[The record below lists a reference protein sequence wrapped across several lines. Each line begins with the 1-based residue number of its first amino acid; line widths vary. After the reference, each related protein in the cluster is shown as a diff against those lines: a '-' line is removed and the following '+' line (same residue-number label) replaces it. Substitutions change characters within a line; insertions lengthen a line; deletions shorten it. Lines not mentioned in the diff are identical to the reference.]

1 MDALSHRERVSAKG
15 EGDTMDVTDLCY
27 TPATELAT
35 MIRSRQL
42 SPVEIMEA
50 VLARIE
56 TLNPRLNAYLT
67 VDAERAREQAKAA
80 EAAVMRG
87 ETLKP
92 LHGLPVSI
100 KDLEPSAGLRC
111 SYGSKFLEHNIA
123 DVDGMVT
130 GRVKAAGGIVLGKTN
145 TPHYGYKDMCDNLIG
160 PPCRNPWK
168 LERTSGASSGG
179 AAAAVATGLGPLAHG
194 SDGAGSIRIPAAL
207 CGVFGLKPSFGRVPY
222 WPNADIWAA
231 RSHNGPITRT
241 VADAALLLGVM
252 AGPDPRD
259 PTSIDSPLEDYPAAV
274 ARPLEAL
281 RGLRV
286 AWSVDF
292 GYASVD
298 PEVRRL
304 TAAAAERFQS
314 VGCEVEVVN
323 PDWDNPRELVSVMW
337 YVSFAARLGER
348 YDQRP
353 EWFEPS
359 LAEMIEAGR
368 RISGVQHG
376 QAQLAR
382 TVFYEQAQ
390 RFFEHYDLLLTPQM
404 PLGAWSVERGPSTIE
419 GKPTPSMFDRLNFT
433 FPFNQTGQPAASVP
447 CGFTSEG
454 LPVALQIV
462 GRWHADCLV
471 LQAAAACEQAAPW
484 AQERPPV

>member
-1 MDALSHRERVSAKG
+1 
-15 EGDTMDVTDLCY
+15 
-27 TPATELAT
+27 
-35 MIRSRQL
+35 MIRRRTL
-42 SPVEIMEA
+42 SPVEIMDA

-56 TLNPRLNAYLT
+56 ALNPRLNAYLT
-67 VDAERAREQAKAA
+67 VDVERAREQAKAA

-87 ETLKP
+87 ESLKP

-111 SYGSKFLEHNIA
+111 TYGSKFFEHNIA
-123 DVDGMVT
+123 DFDGMVT

-145 TPHYGYKDMCDNLIG
+145 TSHYGYKDMCDNLIG
-160 PPCRNPWK
+160 PPCRNPWQ

-179 AAAAVATGLGPLAHG
+179 AAAAVAAGLGPLAHG

-207 CGVFGLKPSFGRVPY
+207 CGVFGLKPSFGRVPN

-231 RSHNGPITRT
+231 RSHNVPITRT

-252 AGPDPRD
+252 AGPDARD
-259 PTSIDSPLEDYPAAV
+259 PTSIDSPPEDDPTAV

-292 GYASVD
+292 GYAPVD

-304 TAAAAERFQS
+304 TAAAAARFQS
-314 VGCEVEVVN
+314 FGCEVEAVN
-323 PDWDNPRELVSVMW
+323 PDWDNPREAASVMW
-337 YVSFAARLGER
+337 YVSYAARLGER

-382 TVFYEQAQ
+382 TVFYEQAR
-390 RFFEHYDLLLTPQM
+390 RFFARYDLLLTPQM

-447 CGFTSEG
+447 CGFTSAG

-462 GRWHADCLV
+462 GRWHADQLV
-471 LQAAAACEQAAPW
+471 LQAAAAYEQVAPW
-484 AQERPPV
+484 AQQRPPV

>member
-1 MDALSHRERVSAKG
+1 
-15 EGDTMDVTDLCY
+15 MDVTDLCY

-56 TLNPRLNAYLT
+56 ILNPRLIAYLA
-67 VDAERAREQAKAA
+67 VDTERAREQAKAA

-87 ETLKP
+87 EPLQP

-111 SYGSKFLEHNIA
+111 TYGSKFFKHNIA

-130 GRVKAAGGIVLGKTN
+130 ARVKAAGGIVLGKTN
-145 TPHYGYKDMCDNLIG
+145 TSHYGHKDMCDNLIG
-160 PPCRNPWK
+160 PPCRNPWR
-168 LERTSGASSGG
+168 LDRTSGASSGG
-179 AAAAVATGLGPLAHG
+179 AAAAVAAGLGPLAHG
-194 SDGAGSIRIPAAL
+194 TDGAGSIRIPAAL
-207 CGVFGLKPSFGRVPY
+207 CGVFGLKPSFGRVPN

-241 VADAALLLGVM
+241 VADAALLLGAM

-259 PTSIDSPLEDYPAAV
+259 PTSIDSPPEDYVAAV

-281 RGLRV
+281 RGRRV
-286 AWSVDF
+286 ALSVDF
-292 GYASVD
+292 GYAPVD

-314 VGCEVEVVN
+314 FGCEVEAVH
-323 PDWDNPRELVSVMW
+323 PGWDDPRELASLMW
-337 YVSFAARLGER
+337 YVSYTARFGER

-359 LAEMIEAGR
+359 FAEMIDAGR
-368 RISGVQHG
+368 RISAVQHG

-382 TVFYEQAQ
+382 TVFYEQAR
-390 RFFEHYDLLLTPQM
+390 RFCERYDLLLTSQM
-404 PLGAWSVERGPSTIE
+404 PLGAWSVERGPNTIE
-419 GKPTPSMFDRLNFT
+419 GKPTPSMFDRLNCT
-433 FPFNQTGQPAASVP
+433 FPFNLTGQPAASVP

-462 GRWHADCLV
+462 GQWHADRLV
-471 LQAAAACEQAAPW
+471 LQAAAAYEQAAPW
-484 AQERPPV
+484 AHVRPSV

>member
-1 MDALSHRERVSAKG
+1 MD
-15 EGDTMDVTDLCY
+15 TTDLCF
-27 TPATELAT
+27 TPATELAAMMRRRT
-35 MIRSRQL
+35 I
-42 SPVEIMEA
+42 SPVEIMDA

-56 TLNPRLNAYLT
+56 ALNPRLNAYLA

-111 SYGSKFLEHNIA
+111 TYGSKFFEHNIA
-123 DVDGMVT
+123 DFDGIVT

-160 PPCRNPWK
+160 PPCRNPWQ

-179 AAAAVATGLGPLAHG
+179 AAAAVAAGLGPLAHG

-207 CGVFGLKPSFGRVPY
+207 CGVFGLKPSFGRVAN

-259 PTSIDSPLEDYPAAV
+259 PTSIDSPPEDYLAAI
-274 ARPLEAL
+274 ARPLDTL

-292 GYASVD
+292 GYAPVD

-314 VGCEVEVVN
+314 FGCEVEAVN
-323 PDWDNPRELVSVMW
+323 PAWDNPRELASVMW

-368 RISGVQHG
+368 HISGVQHG

-382 TVFYEQAQ
+382 TVFYEQAR
-390 RFFEHYDLLLTPQM
+390 RFFERYDLLLTPQM
-404 PLGAWSVERGPSTIE
+404 PLGAWSVEGGPNTIE
-419 GKPTPSMFDRLNFT
+419 SKPTPSMFDRLNFT

-462 GRWHADCLV
+462 GRWHADRLV
-471 LQAAAACEQAAPW
+471 LQATAACEQAAPW
-484 AQERPPV
+484 AQTRPPV